1 MNNYNDPDLGAGL
14 VIAILL
20 AIIGCLLIRL
30 TKNHR
35 QRIHFQ
41 TKLFLAAFVVRF
53 VSSIAIYQFGL
64 INVIK
69 DEDGSGWVV
78 GVANKQ
84 LWEKQGY
91 GILDLPYLFSLSYYE
106 HHKAYYRL
114 LGAFFMI
121 TDSPARLPAAALNC
135 FIGALTV
142 VLVYRVA
149 RTLFSEWVA
158 ARVGWASCLFLS
170 LILWSSQTVKEPVV
184 ILLETVALYGC
195 VVLRCKGFS
204 ARHILICAAA
214 ILLVMPF
221 RFYAAYVAA
230 AAVMLTLALPSL
242 SRRKTSWGSF
252 LAVAAVVV
260 PIAVSSGM
268 LAQREARLDRYDMKF
283 INKFRYFA
291 AQGGSGVSTEVDLE
305 TPTGLSMGIVVGG
318 AHLLLAPFPWQWG
331 GGLRTALT
339 VPEVLV
345 WWWLFIFGIIPGL
358 KIAIR
363 HRFSDIQP
371 LLFFILG
378 LWLLYSVMFS
388 NVGLAYRHRAQLLPY
403 LLIFAMVGLEQRAIK
418 RLLARNPQ
426 IAQTGAQAPAAQAPA
441 LVRQGVS

>member
-1 MNNYNDPDLGAGL
+1 MNYYDDPDFGAGMI
-14 VIAILL
+14 IAILL
-20 AIIGCLLIRL
+20 AAVGGLLIRL

-41 TKLFLAAFVVRF
+41 TKLFLAAFAVRF
-53 VSSIAIYQFGL
+53 VASIAIYQLGL

-69 DEDGSGWVV
+69 DEDGSAWVI
-78 GVANKQ
+78 GVSHKQ
-84 LWEKQGY
+84 VWEKQGY
-91 GILDLPYLFSLSYYE
+91 GIFDLPYLFSLAYNE

-158 ARVGWASCLFLS
+158 VRVGWTSCFFLS
-170 LILWSSQTVKEPVV
+170 LILWSSQTVKEPIV

-204 ARHILICAAA
+204 VRHILLCAAA

-230 AAVMLTLALPSL
+230 AAVMLTLILPSL
-242 SRRKTSWGSF
+242 SRRKTNWGSF
-252 LAVAAVVV
+252 LAVSAVVI
-260 PIAVSSGM
+260 PIALSSGM

-283 INKFRYFA
+283 VKRFRYFA
-291 AQGGSGVSTEVDLE
+291 AQGGSGVMTDVDLD
-305 TPTGLSMGIVVGG
+305 TPAGMGMGITVGA

-331 GGLRTALT
+331 GGLRTILT

-345 WWWLFIFGIIPGL
+345 WWWLFIVGVIPGL

-363 HRFSDIQP
+363 HRFSDVQP

-378 LWLLYSVMFS
+378 LVILYSVMFS

-418 RLLARNPQ
+418 RLLARKPQ
-426 IAQTGAQAPAAQAPA
+426 MAQAGAQTPA
-441 LVRQGVS
+441 LVRQEAG